1 MIFRSGPQSQY
12 ARELQIQSF
21 RRYNIIKR
29 RAFCSIPS
37 CRHYSLHQSAGL
49 SIIWHYLAATSLFW
63 ARKGFLCRR
72 TDAFYPT
79 RAIETAAASGFSI
92 YFQHPN
98 FQNELQFFPNAAAA
112 VFNWFRNLIDL
123 EMKGG
128 RREREREIDR
138 ERERERDQNRSLK
151 TNWSIKTGSLRV
163 SILGFGN
170 RGSHCRFDWRLIGWR
185 MWRWNVF
192 WC

>member
-72 TDAFYPT
+72 MLFTQTQLAQLKQRRHLAFQS
-79 RAIETAAASGFSI
+79 IFSI
-92 YFQHPN
+92 QISKMNCN
-98 FQNELQFFPNAAAA
+98 FSRTPPPPFS
-112 VFNWFRNLIDL
+112 IDSGIWSIWKWK
-123 EMKGG
+123 EGG
-128 RREREREIDR
+128 ER
-138 ERERERDQNRSLK
+138 EREREREGDQNRSLK